1 MAIVTSLPVIM
12 FGRPSPT
19 LYKSHHES
27 PLYRTCPSVS
37 GLGRLSLF
45 QSRSS
50 IPSHLVPQ
58 VREPELSYHL
68 RLLEFQASGTDAQV
82 LAFEE
87 IAIPELIVRCGE
99 IRLLRVC
106 GWGR

>member
-1 MAIVTSLPVIM
+1 M
-12 FGRPSPT
+12 
-19 LYKSHHES
+19 
-27 PLYRTCPSVS
+27 S

-82 LAFEE
+82 LALPFLNSSSAVERYAYFEC
-87 IAIPELIVRCGE
+87 AAGAGNLVSGT
-99 IRLLRVC
+99 
-106 GWGR
+106 GR